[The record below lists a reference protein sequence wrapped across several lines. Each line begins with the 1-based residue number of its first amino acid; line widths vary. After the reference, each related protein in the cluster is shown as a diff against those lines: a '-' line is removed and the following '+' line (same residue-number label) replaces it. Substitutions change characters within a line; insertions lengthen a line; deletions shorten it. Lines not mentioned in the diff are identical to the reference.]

1 MKFGRSWG
9 RLGMKYEWKE
19 CTIADLGEVVGG
31 ATPSTK
37 KPENYENGDI
47 SWITPKDLS
56 TFNGR
61 FITRGERN
69 ITEIGLNSCSTRL
82 LPLNSVLFSSRA
94 PIGYVAIAAKEM
106 CTNQGFKSVIPN
118 SDTDYMFLYYL
129 LKFNKGNIENMGSGT
144 TFKEVS
150 GNTMKSIKVYIPV
163 DIEEQRK
170 IASILSAL
178 DDKIE
183 LNNRINENLESQAQA
198 IFKSWFGAD
207 IENLNPSSCKSLGEL
222 VTSVDNRGKT
232 PPLSN
237 EKTEYPIIDVRAL
250 SGSGRII
257 NFSNCTKYV
266 EEETYNNWFRNGH
279 PKDYDILISTVGSLA
294 EMKIYLGNIGC
305 IAQNVVGFRSKG
317 LSPIYLY
324 QYLNY
329 IRKELVSYNI
339 GSVQPSIKVT
349 HIIKHPIFI
358 PENDKI
364 EKFDMLIKDYTLKI
378 YNNCCENKRLVEL
391 RDTLLPKLMNGE
403 IDVSKVK
410 I

>member
-1 MKFGRSWG
+1 MSLKMKFGRSWG

-207 IENLNPSSCKSLGEL
+207 IENLNPSNCKSLGEL

-232 PPLSN
+232 PPN
-237 EKTEYPIIDVRAL
+237 NNIETPYPLIEIASLRTD
-250 SGSGRII
+250 GRIATYR
-257 NFSNCTKYV
+257 NCSKFVT
-266 EEETYNNWFRNGH
+266 EEVYNSWFRSGH
-279 PKDYDILISTVGSLA
+279 PKQKDILMSTVGSLA
-294 EMKIYLGNIGC
+294 ELKLFWGDKGS
-305 IAQNVVGFRSKG
+305 IAQNIVAFRCYDNN
-317 LSPIYLY
+317 LPMYLY
-324 QYLNY
+324 QYLL
-329 IRKELVSYNI
+329 RKQHELAAYEI
-339 GSVQPSIKVT
+339 GSVQASIKVSQV
-349 HIIKHPIFI
+349 IEYDIAI
-358 PENDKI
+358 PPKELLDSFDKI
-364 EKFDMLIKDYTLKI
+364 STQLTELIYQNEADIDVCHKLS
-378 YNNCCENKRLVEL
+378 
-391 RDTLLPKLMNGE
+391 DTLLQRLTLQ
-403 IDVSKVK
+403 D
-410 I
+410 